1 MPVSLYGVHT
11 KSIPSQ
17 SFSIFIKADSSAFS
31 FEARATISRI
41 TSIFDCKPASRAF
54 SKVSVEEELFFV
66 SDNVSV
72 DVGESDDNS
81 DDINLSSVVSSNAS
95 TGWLSSTTL
104 SNSRISFQCRS
115 FNASLDNVSSAGNVA
130 SKF

>member
-1 MPVSLYGVHT
+1 M
-11 KSIPSQ
+11 
-17 SFSIFIKADSSAFS
+17 
-31 FEARATISRI
+31 
-41 TSIFDCKPASRAF
+41 
-54 SKVSVEEELFFV
+54 EEELFFV

-81 DDINLSSVVSSNAS
+81 DDINLSSMVSSDVS
-95 TGWLSSTTL
+95 TGKLSSTTL